1 MSNAIFQTTSRTS
14 KHVNTPPSSDVF
26 YLDSH
31 LNPLKSWECVTW
43 YQSFGR
49 AQSTYWGVLMAP
61 KKTCKV
67 VQKTVVEEFTQDP
80 DVPPQAIRGEEQKD
94 SESEEDRDS
103 HEDRENEEVQLN
115 TVLFTPKQL
124 EVLFKMNRLNFNELV
139 AALKGGSSKGVEFKP
154 AKPENF
160 DGAQDRKVVDVWLV
174 KMEDYLHAYLH
185 ERLQFEL
192 APKTK

>member
-1 MSNAIFQTTSRTS
+1 
-14 KHVNTPPSSDVF
+14 
-26 YLDSH
+26 
-31 LNPLKSWECVTW
+31 
-43 YQSFGR
+43 
-49 AQSTYWGVLMAP
+49 MAP

-94 SESEEDRDS
+94 SENEEDRDS

-139 AALKGGSSKGVEFKP
+139 AALKGGSSKGVEFKL